1 VKLGSWQQYLAMRQG
16 ILAFR
21 EEHAALF
28 SNDLGAIAG
37 FLFGVGSDRYPLPP
51 SEANPAELER
61 WRRDLEQVRQ
71 EAAASQRAAR
81 EREDA
86 DHTHTEIQ
94 GWLRDLGSALGFVPY
109 IAANDRTRLWQGG
122 MLGDGCAEP
131 SELPLNVPG
140 IDMVRL
146 IDVLWL
152 TPSRSQVAAAFE
164 VEHTTSIYSGILR
177 MLDLSEGQEASTLTG
192 LFLVAPDERED
203 DVRKQL
209 VRLAFRGIAD
219 LHVRYLPY
227 SELSRNRGQIARFGT
242 GLKPINAI
250 AKDLV
255 A

>member
-1 VKLGSWQQYLAMRQG
+1 
-16 ILAFR
+16 
-21 EEHAALF
+21 
-28 SNDLGAIAG
+28 
-37 FLFGVGSDRYPLPP
+37 
-51 SEANPAELER
+51 
-61 WRRDLEQVRQ
+61 
-71 EAAASQRAAR
+71 
-81 EREDA
+81 
-86 DHTHTEIQ
+86 
-94 GWLRDLGSALGFVPY
+94 
-109 IAANDRTRLWQGG
+109 

-131 SELPLNVPG
+131 NELPLNVPG

-152 TPSRSQVAAAFE
+152 TPSHSQVAAAFE

-209 VRLAFRGIAD
+209 VRPAFRGIAD